1 MFPKSPP
8 GMETCEV
15 FIAVQRV
22 NLKGYKAALF
32 VKRSEI
38 RAGAALATPLA
49 DKHLK
54 IKKGN

>member
-1 MFPKSPP
+1 
-8 GMETCEV
+8 METCEV